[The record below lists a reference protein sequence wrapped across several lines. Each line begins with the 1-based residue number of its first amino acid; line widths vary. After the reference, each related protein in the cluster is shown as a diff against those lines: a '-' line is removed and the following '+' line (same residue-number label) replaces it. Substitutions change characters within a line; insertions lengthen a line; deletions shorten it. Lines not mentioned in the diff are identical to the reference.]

1 MSLGWLPALQI
12 TGRRRSARPVTQ
24 SSSGIERSPGFP
36 SPRVRNGS
44 KKAKCDRIGVRFC
57 AVSDQ
62 IAEVTEHLKIA
73 NRRIDRRLFDKGALL
88 HRRLVVT
95 RPERL
100 KSPPEAPQRR
110 RLPFGPIIPGS
121 AAKSAPGWP
130 IACPSKHPSTRPVP
144 VGSLAFGMAHR
155 DVVRAACRATT
166 VAPISIISAASV
178 LDRQGYRRPSM
189 AYAPK
194 AFDLRHGLKARL
206 GASALLATPV
216 CVRGTLRIC
225 RCASAPRSL
234 KT

>member
-1 MSLGWLPALQI
+1 MSLRWLAALQI

-36 SPRVRNGS
+36 SPHVRNGS

-144 VGSLAFGMAHR
+144 VGSLAFGMTRIAMWYEPH
-155 DVVRAACRATT
+155 V
-166 VAPISIISAASV
+166 
-178 LDRQGYRRPSM
+178 
-189 AYAPK
+189 
-194 AFDLRHGLKARL
+194 
-206 GASALLATPV
+206 ALLQWPQFRSFRRRAFSIDK
-216 CVRGTLRIC
+216 GTADRRWRTRPKRLI
-225 RCASAPRSL
+225 SG
-234 KT
+234 TG

>member
-1 MSLGWLPALQI
+1 MSLGWLAALQI

-36 SPRVRNGS
+36 SPHVRNGS

-100 KSPPEAPQRR
+100 KSPPEAP
-110 RLPFGPIIPGS
+110 I
-121 AAKSAPGWP
+121 AAPAAIRSHHSGLGGEKRTSESRWP
-130 IACPSKHPSTRPVP
+130 IACPSKHLSTRAVP
-144 VGSLAFGMAHR
+144 VGSLAFGMTRIAMWYEPH
-155 DVVRAACRATT
+155 V
-166 VAPISIISAASV
+166 
-178 LDRQGYRRPSM
+178 
-189 AYAPK
+189 
-194 AFDLRHGLKARL
+194 
-206 GASALLATPV
+206 ALLQWPQFRSFRRRAFSIDK
-216 CVRGTLRIC
+216 GTADRRWRTRPKRLV
-225 RCASAPRSL
+225 SG
-234 KT
+234 TG